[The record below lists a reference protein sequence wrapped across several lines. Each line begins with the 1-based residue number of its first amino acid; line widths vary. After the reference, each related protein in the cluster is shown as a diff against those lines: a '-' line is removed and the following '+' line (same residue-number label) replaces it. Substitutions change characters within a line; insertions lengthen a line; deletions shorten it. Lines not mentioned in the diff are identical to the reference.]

1 MRGQRSNCLVRYC
14 WSYHLILISTVV
26 WRRLPWL
33 SERVSFGEWKW
44 RIESGLGAHS
54 WDDSFIDKGIN
65 ETFESAHT
73 GHTNSSLIFRIVA
86 LQKHDS
92 QSTKCRLEVLCILL
106 NFSLFGYLYAF
117 CYMSRS
123 FNLIFL
129 AKDEHVDVHTPYSVW
144 WIDSYHQHVSHTLRL
159 LEPQQLF
166 CSPAPPCCS
175 GVPTFILTFDDE
187 CSPIG
192 KEWRDFLMS
201 KGIWLDSRQQTIYCV
216 YSFFKLY
223 SSLWSMFSLLII
235 II

>member
-92 QSTKCRLEVLCILL
+92 QSTKCRLEVLLSNIK
-106 NFSLFGYLYAF
+106 FFIIWLFVRI
-117 CYMSRS
+117 CYSSCS

-129 AKDEHVDVHTPYSVW
+129 AKDEHVDLIILYSVC
-144 WIDSYHQHVSHTLRL
+144 WIVFYQHHVSHRLRRM
-159 LEPQQLF
+159 EPQQLF
-166 CSPAPPCCS
+166 CCPRFPMLLWGSNFHPDFWRWMLS
-175 GVPTFILTFDDE
+175 HREGMERFFDVE
-187 CSPIG
+187 
-192 KEWRDFLMS
+192 RDMV
-201 KGIWLDSRQQTIYCV
+201 GQQTIYCV